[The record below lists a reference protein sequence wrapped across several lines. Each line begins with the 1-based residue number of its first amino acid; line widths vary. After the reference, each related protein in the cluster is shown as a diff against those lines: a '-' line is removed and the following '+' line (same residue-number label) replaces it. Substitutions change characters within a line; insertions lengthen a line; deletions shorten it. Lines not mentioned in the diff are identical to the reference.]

1 MAIQPL
7 PPIPVSVNPPNYS
20 FGMVGLTAGQI
31 LRVVVTNVGTAPPI
45 ASPIAIPACG
55 ASVKLFDQDGKAV
68 GASGQIGSLAAGK
81 SFAVEQ
87 AGPTGS
93 GRLEYRAQVQVVF
106 PIVSA
111 GTPVRLMVCSIISTV
126 QVYDTVTGKTYRED
140 GRRSGWQSVNH
151 GILHRATWL
160 HHTTTRTLGQSGELR
175 SRGLHAPG
183 VLSDMVERSELFHAF
198 HYPHRRCPPSRSR
211 LVRCQRRSDV
221 GLLDGGA
228 MAAGDRGAGDAE
240 FPQARARGG
249 RVFRTFDRTA
259 G

>member
-1 MAIQPL
+1 MPTLFRLVPFLLVAVSLLLAQEQTTMAIQPL

-55 ASVKLFDQDGKAV
+55 VSVKLFDQDGKAV

-126 QVYDTVTGKTYRED
+126 QVYDTVTGKTD
-140 GRRSGWQSVNH
+140 VVLAGNPLIMGFFTGPLGFTTQQLGISGIPEN
-151 GILHRATWL
+151 
-160 HHTTTRTLGQSGELR
+160 
-175 SRGLHAPG
+175 
-183 VLSDMVERSELFHAF
+183 
-198 HYPHRRCPPSRSR
+198 
-211 LVRCQRRSDV
+211 
-221 GLLDGGA
+221 
-228 MAAGDRGAGDAE
+228 
-240 FPQARARGG
+240 
-249 RVFRTFDRTA
+249 
-259 G
+259 